1 MRVCIA
7 SISYLNIWK
16 RKYGT
21 QRTGKTGI
29 RRAGP
34 RWRPVDLCACR
45 ARVWLVRMWTSARTR
60 TTKTYLFNQFSSQQT
75 TTPSS
80 SACAHF
86 FATTTP
92 EKIQKKGEYSLLAF
106 FALFPPFTGWW
117 WGLTVSQACD
127 VCWRWFGW
135 KFCIFLRT
143 VEMQNKNEER
153 LSFLLLSL
161 AYRSHITKICIFI
174 RSYIKLRVYAGCWWH
189 RWHSAENIWRWS
201 RWRCMALI
209 WRCWPVWLH
218 ARFCDTLEKHPAKG
232 IYIHKSN
239 NKKIVDWTGHKNGEK
254 ENSYLSSMCECD
266 ASITKSD
273 LWLRNFFK

>member
-1 MRVCIA
+1 MPFFWLSLSIRWQVRSKGIRLCALKKRKETKKNWKCVRVCIA

-86 FATTTP
+86 FATTTA
-92 EKIQKKGEYSLLAF
+92 EKIQKKANILFWHFLHFSPHSLGDGGDSQSHRLVMCAEDDSVENFAF
-106 FALFPPFTGWW
+106 FSA
-117 WGLTVSQACD
+117 Q
-127 VCWRWFGW
+127 W
-135 KFCIFLRT
+135 KCRT
-143 VEMQNKNEER
+143 RTKKG
-153 LSFLLLSL
+153 FHFYFW
-161 AYRSHITKICIFI
+161 ASHIVRISQRYVSLYVPT
-174 RSYIKLRVYAGCWWH
+174 
-189 RWHSAENIWRWS
+189 
-201 RWRCMALI
+201 
-209 WRCWPVWLH
+209 
-218 ARFCDTLEKHPAKG
+218 
-232 IYIHKSN
+232 
-239 NKKIVDWTGHKNGEK
+239 
-254 ENSYLSSMCECD
+254 
-266 ASITKSD
+266 
-273 LWLRNFFK
+273 